1 MMKTDDINDQ
11 AITKDKIRDG
21 NVTTEKLAEGA
32 VSTDKLPDGAVKT
45 EKIADKNIT
54 TSKLADGAVSTSKLA
69 DQNVTKEKI
78 ADQSVDN
85 SKLSP
90 EAVTYDKL
98 KDKSVITEKLN
109 DRAVTT
115 EKVEEKAIT
124 NPKLGDQSVD
134 GRVVREA
141 SLETKHFA
149 NESVTTE
156 KVARNSI
163 TKDKLADNAV
173 DASQVV
179 DGSIGNAKLS
189 PDSVTTEKIKDGSVT
204 NEKIADNTLVI
215 GKFDPELRKTIQAAT
230 GLPDDLN
237 QMIQDVDQSVKQ
249 LHEKDT
255 DLQSQID
262 DKQQQI
268 TANDEDISLLQT
280 RSTQMEEAIKGIS
293 ASGGASQATAVTYDN
308 TESGLDSITA
318 QGAIDELANKK
329 FNKENIAQE
338 LGDSKDKVVSQF
350 ALPFREIESPE
361 FIKAIVDAE
370 DHFLL
375 GIQIDGSIEWGK
387 GIPAPIRAKLQEI
400 VNQCQQDKTDILEA
414 INAAKEELSASIAA
428 LQEGKV
434 DKEEGKSL
442 IEDEVKER
450 FRVISN
456 EEFIWAV
463 VDSEDRVLF
472 GFYRATGK
480 PYYPLNEMYHV
491 IQNVEYFAAWVTTD
505 DKVVLGIRRDGEII
519 GEIHAVN
526 ALKQVIAQLQSDVA
540 TLQEKVGTID
550 TNLKELLDVFSL
562 QENPEYLA
570 VEKDVDGRVLSATNL
585 DGSHY
590 IHNAKSETIPTEF
603 SHIEDPEDR
612 IEITTDAEDKVMS
625 YRDSQG
631 KKHEHD
637 MEVTNLDVS
646 NLNLQGNSVN
656 NIQEALKANGFDV
669 KTPIDWSESSF
680 IQIPE
685 PRCAMINISNITS
698 MPTTKKDD
706 LNAIIEVWDRQ
717 GNYFKKKAILNA
729 QGNSSMSFV
738 KKNFAIDLCDD
749 DWIGDLTPLVKIGD
763 WVSQDSFHFKA
774 YYTEFVRG
782 VSPVCYKLAREV
794 MKTHN
799 IFEDAAW
806 KKAIISES
814 SYNGNQIGS
823 SQTKDI
829 SLCMDS
835 GARCFPDGFPCVV
848 YLNGD
853 FYGLFTWCL
862 KKHRDNYHMK
872 KDNSKHIHLDG
883 NISMETLFGANGDA
897 SKIGWTPGN
906 DNGFEVR
913 NPKGDMLITKF
924 GTKYDADS
932 TQSQE
937 LAGISRLNEEIEVFS
952 ADKTYIKGNIVKY
965 DGRIYLSRVDSN
977 IGNAPIP
984 VLKPKDVYKK
994 SSKYWFDITFT
1005 NNIKETILLFS
1016 TYFTNIDNAV
1026 GADAKKALFEQYFDV
1041 DNAIDYLCLNI
1052 ATQNYDAF
1060 GKNWQWNSWD
1070 GKKLYVLWYD
1080 MDSTFGENSVGNYT
1094 NDTYDNIFQGYAFVR
1109 YLYQLYPAKIKER
1122 WNELVNKGIFTTQ
1135 HIVGCI
1141 NEWMQRYGLD
1151 MYELEFEKWNESPCH
1166 RNSNVDTTNWEL
1178 ASTIITPSWNAWDST
1193 KTYQKGNIV
1202 CIKESD
1208 NKAIVYESQK
1218 ENKNIN
1224 PSSDDGTNWKNVEY
1238 DSNVSYQ
1245 VGDYCYYG
1253 SDYDFYRFKFVAKKT
1268 TIANP
1273 PITAFYE
1280 AFPQTLGCY
1289 DSVYRLSVFIDKCL
1303 SAVNI
1308 KINNLN

>member
-1 MMKTDDINDQ
+1 MSEIQTIIGSLPVCRGEYDAGVSYFRDNQVTMYGSTFQSIADDNVGYPPAEERDDGKVYAINM
-11 AITKDKIRDG
+11 DKWIIVANALAAYNAGKRIDD
-21 NVTTEKLAEGA
+21 LAEH
-32 VSTDKLPDGAVKT
+32 T
-45 EKIADKNIT
+45 E
-54 TSKLADGAVSTSKLA
+54 
-69 DQNVTKEKI
+69 
-78 ADQSVDN
+78 
-85 SKLSP
+85 
-90 EAVTYDKL
+90 
-98 KDKSVITEKLN
+98 
-109 DRAVTT
+109 
-115 EKVEEKAIT
+115 
-124 NPKLGDQSVD
+124 
-134 GRVVREA
+134 
-141 SLETKHFA
+141 
-149 NESVTTE
+149 
-156 KVARNSI
+156 
-163 TKDKLADNAV
+163 
-173 DASQVV
+173 
-179 DGSIGNAKLS
+179 
-189 PDSVTTEKIKDGSVT
+189 IKD
-204 NEKIADNTLVI
+204 
-215 GKFDPELRKTIQAAT
+215 
-230 GLPDDLN
+230 
-237 QMIQDVDQSVKQ
+237 
-249 LHEKDT
+249 
-255 DLQSQID
+255 
-262 DKQQQI
+262 
-268 TANDEDISLLQT
+268 
-280 RSTQMEEAIKGIS
+280 EEG
-293 ASGGASQATAVTYDN
+293 T
-308 TESGLDSITA
+308 
-318 QGAIDELANKK
+318 
-329 FNKENIAQE
+329 
-338 LGDSKDKVVSQF
+338 VVET
-350 ALPFREIESPE
+350 PFRYIQNEE
-361 FIKAIVDAE
+361 FIFAKVDAE
-370 DHFLL
+370 DRLL
-375 GIQIDGSIEWGK
+375 FGIKWDGTCWAAKAQWLDDIKAIKNVLSNIDETLKTFQPKEDGK
-387 GIPAPIRAKLQEI
+387 GL
-400 VNQCQQDKTDILEA
+400 
-414 INAAKEELSASIAA
+414 INLDVADS
-428 LQEGKV
+428 
-434 DKEEGKSL
+434 
-442 IEDEVKER
+442 
-450 FRVISN
+450 FFYISN
-456 EEFIWAV
+456 DEYIIAV
-463 VDSEDRVLF
+463 VDAENRILAGIKYD
-472 GFYRATGK
+472 GE
-480 PYYPLNEMYHV
+480 PYFPDHEMYSV
-491 IQNVEYFAAWVTTD
+491 ITNEEWLYAIIDAEN
-505 DKVVLGIRRDGEII
+505 KVLGGFRANDGHMVVGGIDISNFIANAII
-519 GEIHAVN
+519 
-526 ALKQVIAQLQSDVA
+526 DVA
-540 TLQEKVGTID
+540 DIKKRTAHLSTI
-550 TNLKELLDVFSL
+550 
-562 QENPEYLA
+562 ENDEYLS
-570 VEKDVDGRVLSATNL
+570 VEVDADGKVIGYIAP

-590 IHNAKSETIPTEF
+590 LYKVKSETIPEEF
-603 SHIEDPEDR
+603 SHIEDPEGR
-612 IEITTDAEDKVMS
+612 TEITTDADDKVMS
-625 YRDSQG
+625 YRDADG

-637 MEVTNLDVS
+637 MEVTNLNVS
-646 NLNLQGNSVN
+646 NINLKGNSVN
-656 NIQEALKANGFDV
+656 NIQDALKANGFDV

-729 QGNSSMSFV
+729 QGNSSMSFA
-738 KKNFAIDLCDD
+738 KKNFAVDLCDD
-749 DWIGDLTPLVKIGD
+749 DWIGDKTPTVKIGD

-794 MKTHN
+794 MKTHS

-806 KKAIISES
+806 KKALVDKS

-835 GARCFPDGFPCVV
+835 GARCFPDGFPCIV

-862 KKHRDNYHMK
+862 KKHRDNYHME

-924 GTKYDADS
+924 GTKYDSDS

-937 LAGISRLNEEIEVFS
+937 LAGISRLNEDIEVFS

-965 DGRIYLSRVDSN
+965 DGRTYLSRVDSN
-977 IGNAPIP
+977 INNTPIP

-1005 NNIKETILLFS
+1005 NSVKETILLFS

-1026 GADAKKALFEQYFDV
+1026 DADAKKALFEQYFDV

-1094 NDTYDNIFQGYAFVR
+1094 NATYDNIFQGYTFVR
-1109 YLYQLYPAKIKER
+1109 YLYQLYPVKIKER

-1151 MYELEFEKWNESPCH
+1151 MYELEFKKWNESPCH
-1166 RNSNVDTTNWEL
+1166 RDSNVDTTNWEL
-1178 ASTIITPSWNAWDST
+1178 ASTIISPLWNAWDSAR
-1193 KTYQKGNIV
+1193 TYQKGNIV
-1202 CIKESD
+1202 CIRESG
-1208 NKAIVYESQK
+1208 NKAIVYEAQK
-1218 ENKNIN
+1218 ENKNIS

-1245 VGDYCYYG
+1245 GGDYCYYG

-1268 TIANP
+1268 TIAKP
-1273 PITAFYE
+1273 PITAFYK

-1303 SAVNI
+1303 SSVNV

>member
-1 MMKTDDINDQ
+1 MPTFRQDEKLGTKVPLIKTADINDKS
-11 AITKDKIRDG
+11 ITK
-21 NVTTEKLAEGA
+21 EKLAEGS
-32 VSTDKLPDGAVKT
+32 VT
-45 EKIADKNIT
+45 N
-54 TSKLADGAVSTSKLA
+54 SKLA
-69 DQNVTKEKI
+69 
-78 ADQSVDN
+78 
-85 SKLSP
+85 P
-90 EAVTYDKL
+90 
-98 KDKSVITEKLN
+98 
-109 DRAVTT
+109 
-115 EKVEEKAIT
+115 
-124 NPKLGDQSVD
+124 
-134 GRVVREA
+134 
-141 SLETKHFA
+141 
-149 NESVTTE
+149 ESVTQDKFDKELLQIFKAAAGLPENLIETIQN
-156 KVARNSI
+156 VDTTLTDHQRQISSNDDDISDLQ
-163 TKDKLADNAV
+163 TKTKQIKDT
-173 DASQVV
+173 V
-179 DGSIGNAKLS
+179 DG
-189 PDSVTTEKIKDGSVT
+189 
-204 NEKIADNTLVI
+204 IAV
-215 GKFDPELRKTIQAAT
+215 
-230 GLPDDLN
+230 
-237 QMIQDVDQSVKQ
+237 
-249 LHEKDT
+249 
-255 DLQSQID
+255 
-262 DKQQQI
+262 
-268 TANDEDISLLQT
+268 
-280 RSTQMEEAIKGIS
+280 
-293 ASGGASQATAVTYDN
+293 SGGASVGSAVTYDN
-308 TESGLDSITA
+308 TQSGLDA
-318 QGAIDELANKK
+318 QNIQNAIDELVN
-329 FNKENIAQE
+329 N
-338 LGDSKDKVVSQF
+338 LGHYETNEEWLR
-350 ALPFREIESPE
+350 AYT
-361 FIKAIVDAE
+361 DAE
-370 DHFLL
+370 NKFLW
-375 GIQIDGSIEWGK
+375 GIRIDGSIDWAV
-387 GIPAPIRAKLQEI
+387 GIPRPIQKQIEKLIATDTAIQESI
-400 VNQCQQDKTDILEA
+400 TQLRTELTESLNNKIQSLKDNEIKNLQDT
-414 INAAKEELSASIAA
+414 
-428 LQEGKV
+428 KV

-442 IEDEVKER
+442 IEDEVKEC
-450 FRVISN
+450 FRVIEN
-456 EEFIWAV
+456 EELLKAI
-463 VDSEDRVLF
+463 VDADDKVLF
-472 GFYRATGK
+472 GIYRDSGK

-491 IQNVEYFAAWVTTD
+491 EQNEEFFALWLDAANHVL
-505 DKVVLGIRRDGEII
+505 LGIRRDGLII

-526 ALKQVIAQLQSDVA
+526 ALKQVVSQLQSDLT
-540 TLQEKVGTID
+540 TLQEKVGTMD
-550 TNLKELLDVFSL
+550 ASLQELLDVFSL
-562 QENPEYLA
+562 QDNKEFLA
-570 VEKDVDGRVLSATNL
+570 VEQDAEGKILSSTNP

-603 SHIEDPEDR
+603 SHIEDPEKR
-612 IEITTDAEDKVMS
+612 MEITTDAEDKVMS

-913 NPKGDMLITKF
+913 NPNGDMLITKF

-1005 NNIKETILLFS
+1005 NSIKETILLFS

-1060 GKNWQWNSWD
+1060 SKNWQWNSWD

>member
-1 MMKTDDINDQ
+1 MPTFRQDEKLGTKVPLIKTADINDKS
-11 AITKDKIRDG
+11 ITK
-21 NVTTEKLAEGA
+21 EKLAEGS
-32 VSTDKLPDGAVKT
+32 VT
-45 EKIADKNIT
+45 N
-54 TSKLADGAVSTSKLA
+54 SKLA
-69 DQNVTKEKI
+69 
-78 ADQSVDN
+78 
-85 SKLSP
+85 P
-90 EAVTYDKL
+90 
-98 KDKSVITEKLN
+98 
-109 DRAVTT
+109 
-115 EKVEEKAIT
+115 
-124 NPKLGDQSVD
+124 
-134 GRVVREA
+134 
-141 SLETKHFA
+141 
-149 NESVTTE
+149 ESVTQDKFDKELLQIFKAAAGLPENLIETIQN
-156 KVARNSI
+156 VDTTLTDHQRQISSNDDDISDLQ
-163 TKDKLADNAV
+163 TKTKQIKDT
-173 DASQVV
+173 V
-179 DGSIGNAKLS
+179 DG
-189 PDSVTTEKIKDGSVT
+189 
-204 NEKIADNTLVI
+204 IAV
-215 GKFDPELRKTIQAAT
+215 
-230 GLPDDLN
+230 
-237 QMIQDVDQSVKQ
+237 
-249 LHEKDT
+249 
-255 DLQSQID
+255 
-262 DKQQQI
+262 
-268 TANDEDISLLQT
+268 
-280 RSTQMEEAIKGIS
+280 
-293 ASGGASQATAVTYDN
+293 SGGASVGSAVTYDN
-308 TESGLDSITA
+308 TQSGLDA
-318 QGAIDELANKK
+318 QNIQNAIDELVN
-329 FNKENIAQE
+329 N
-338 LGDSKDKVVSQF
+338 LGHYETNEEWLR
-350 ALPFREIESPE
+350 AYT
-361 FIKAIVDAE
+361 DAE
-370 DHFLL
+370 NKFLW
-375 GIQIDGSIEWGK
+375 GIRIDGSIDWAV
-387 GIPAPIRAKLQEI
+387 GIPRPIQKQIEKLIATDTAIQESI
-400 VNQCQQDKTDILEA
+400 TQLRTELTESLNNKIQSLKDNEIKNLQDT
-414 INAAKEELSASIAA
+414 
-428 LQEGKV
+428 KV

-442 IEDEVKER
+442 IEDEVKEC
-450 FRVISN
+450 FRVIEN
-456 EEFIWAV
+456 EEFLKAI
-463 VDSEDRVLF
+463 VDADDKVLF
-472 GFYRATGK
+472 GIYRDSGK

-491 IQNVEYFAAWVTTD
+491 EQNEEFFALWLDAANHVL
-505 DKVVLGIRRDGEII
+505 LGIRRDGLII

-526 ALKQVIAQLQSDVA
+526 ALKQVVSQLQSDLT
-540 TLQEKVGTID
+540 TLQEKVGTMD
-550 TNLKELLDVFSL
+550 ASLQELLDVFSL
-562 QENPEYLA
+562 QDNKEFLA
-570 VEKDVDGRVLSATNL
+570 VEQDAEGKILSSTNP

-603 SHIEDPEDR
+603 SHIEDPEKR
-612 IEITTDAEDKVMS
+612 MEITTDAEDKVMS

-913 NPKGDMLITKF
+913 NPNGDMLITKF

-1005 NNIKETILLFS
+1005 NSIKETILLFS

-1060 GKNWQWNSWD
+1060 SKNWQWNSWD